1 MNIYDVRGS
10 GVMRY
15 DGDQD
20 QTGISGGYSLR
31 SYIKVLLEVKQIN
44 FFFFKSSKRYT
55 VLKVKTCAWHIVE
68 YNTEIT

>member
-20 QTGISGGYSLR
+20 QTGISGGYS
-31 SYIKVLLEVKQIN
+31 SHTYIKVLLGREAQICWLTILL
-44 FFFFKSSKRYT
+44 RYYFRT
-55 VLKVKTCAWHIVE
+55 
-68 YNTEIT
+68 Y